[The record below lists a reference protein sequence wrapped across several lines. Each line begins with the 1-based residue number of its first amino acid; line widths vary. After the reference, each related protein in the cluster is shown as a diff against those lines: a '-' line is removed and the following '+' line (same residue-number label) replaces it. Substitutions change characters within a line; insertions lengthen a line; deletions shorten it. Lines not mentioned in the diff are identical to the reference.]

1 MRFLITGGAGF
12 IGFALCKE
20 LLDKGYKVDL
30 LDNFSRGKLD
40 EDFSQLIQNKNLKL
54 ISENLLLDLVVD
66 KISLE
71 YDYIFHFA
79 AIIGVQN
86 VLKDPYKVLEH
97 NTLLTMNSLNIAKKQ
112 KHLKKYIFAST
123 SEIYAGTLEN
133 FHLEIP
139 TPEDVSIGITNLDM
153 PRTSYMLS
161 KIYGEALVQ
170 YSRVPFTIIRPHN
183 IYGPR
188 MGMSH
193 VVPELLKKIHSL
205 NDNSDL
211 QIVSA
216 KHTRSFCFIDDA
228 IEQIIFVALEDSILG
243 KTYNIGIQNEE
254 VSILNLANVLLK
266 VTNKNLNLVAS
277 NALAGSPNRRNPNMN
292 KLKIIGGYNPKF
304 SLKDGIIIT
313 YEWYKK
319 YFI

>member
-1 MRFLITGGAGF
+1 VRFLITGGAGF
-12 IGFALCKE
+12 IGFALCKK
-20 LLDKGYKVDL
+20 LLDKGHKVDI
-30 LDNFSRGKLD
+30 LDDLSRGQLD
-40 EDFSQLIQNKNLKL
+40 EDFSQLMQNKNLKL

-79 AIIGVQN
+79 AIIGVKN
-86 VLKDPYKVLEH
+86 VLKAPYKVLEH
-97 NTLLTMNSLNIAKKQ
+97 NSLLTMNSIRIAKKQ

-133 FHLEIP
+133 FQLEIP
-139 TPEDVSIGITNLDM
+139 TPEGVSIGMTDLNR

-170 YSRVPFTIIRPHN
+170 YSGIPFIIIRPHN

-193 VVPELLKKIHSL
+193 VVPELLKKLDSL
-205 NDNSDL
+205 KNNSNL
-211 QIVSA
+211 NIVSA
-216 KHTRSFCFIDDA
+216 EHTRSFCFIDDA
-228 IEQIIFVALEDSILG
+228 IDQITFIAKEDSIIG
-243 KTYNIGIQNEE
+243 NTYNIGIQNEE
-254 VSILNLANVLLK
+254 VSILDLAKILLK
-266 VTNKNLNLVAS
+266 VTNKNINLIPS
-277 NALAGSPNRRNPNMN
+277 NAVAGSPNRRNPNMQ
-292 KLKIIGGYNPKF
+292 KLKKIGGYDPKF
-304 SLKDGIIIT
+304 SLKDGVTIT